1 MKNEIHPEYF
11 NAEVSCVCGHKY
23 NTGATQK
30 KSKLKF
36 VANATLSILVSKE
49 LWILK
54 VGLKE

>member
-30 KSKLKF
+30 EIKVEICFLQQTQPPIEKSL
-36 VANATLSILVSKE
+36 
-49 LWILK
+49 
-54 VGLKE
+54 